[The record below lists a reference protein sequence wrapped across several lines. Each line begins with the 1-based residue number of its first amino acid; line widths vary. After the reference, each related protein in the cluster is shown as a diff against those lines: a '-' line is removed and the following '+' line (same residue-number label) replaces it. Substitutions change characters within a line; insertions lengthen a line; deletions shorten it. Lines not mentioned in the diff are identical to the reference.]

1 MAWLWPWSLDD
12 VNTMESGSVGFVG
25 VFLQAAWTTPS
36 RTVAPAAK

>member
-1 MAWLWPWSLDD
+1 MIATIDD
-12 VNTMESGSVGFVG
+12 VNTMLGSVGVVG